1 MTIYKDTSASSRL
14 GLCIRFDFFEGQN
27 SGVAIYHRTGCP
39 GDKKRIWFTYDRDP
53 LGHLDR
59 ADKQALLEFMHKSGH
74 AVASINL

>member
-1 MTIYKDTSASSRL
+1 MHTMNNTHTQAEITPATSA
-14 GLCIRFDFFEGQN
+14 DFFEGQN